1 MLNASRPRRR
11 ELPVIQSVDRAARI
25 LHELGSGSPTLGV
38 TELGARLDLAKP
50 TVHGLLRTLEQSGLV
65 SQDVA
70 TGRYSLGPRVL
81 QLGNA
86 YLAGSELRA
95 RSMLRAGALA
105 GQVDEAVW
113 VCVLVDDA
121 VMVVHHEFRPDDAV
135 QILEVGATVPWHAT
149 AFGHAIAA
157 GLPDREL
164 DALLDLPRRALTGRT
179 RTEAA
184 VLRTALAT
192 VRDKGIAV
200 ENQEANVGDAGIAS
214 AIVDHAGRVVGALG
228 VVGPAERLLSRQA
241 KPRLSR
247 AVSDTARVLSRDLG
261 ATRAPG
267 PDQRVRHRDPRN

>member
-1 MLNASRPRRR
+1 M
-11 ELPVIQSVDRAARI
+11 IQSVDRAARI

-95 RSMLRAGALA
+95 RSMLRAGPLA

-164 DALLDLPRRALTGRT
+164 AALLELPRRTLTGRT
-179 RTEAA
+179 RTDE
-184 VLRTALAT
+184 TALRKALEVT
-192 VRDKGIAV
+192 RDKGVAV

-228 VVGPAERLLSRQA
+228 VVGPAERLLARQA
-241 KPRLSR
+241 KARLAR
-247 AVSDTARVLSRDLG
+247 AVTDTARALSRDLG
-261 ATRAPG
+261 AARAPAA
-267 PDQRVRHRDPRN
+267 DQRVRHRDPRS

>member
-1 MLNASRPRRR
+1 MLNASDSRRR
-11 ELPVIQSVDRAARI
+11 GTPVIQSVDRAARI

-38 TELGARLDLAKP
+38 TELSARLDLAKP

-95 RSMLRAGALA
+95 RSMHRAGALA
-105 GQVDEAVW
+105 QQVDEAVW

-157 GLPDREL
+157 GLPDRER
-164 DALLDLPRRALTGRT
+164 DELLALPRRALTGRT
-179 RTEAA
+179 RTDADALRKALAA
-184 VLRTALAT
+184 VA
-192 VRDKGIAV
+192 DKGVAV
-200 ENQEANVGDAGIAS
+200 ENQEANVGDAGIAA

-228 VVGPAERLLSRQA
+228 VVGPAERLLQRQA
-241 KPRLSR
+241 RARLSR
-247 AVSDTARVLSRDLG
+247 AVSDTARALSRDLG
-261 ATRAPG
+261 AARTPVA
-267 PDQRVRHRDPRN
+267 DQRVRHGDLRS